1 MRHGVLVRCNRQR
14 NNETKHVTMGCVVP
28 SVAGPGRR
36 PTTEAA
42 AMVRQK
48 RMSPKPGAAP
58 LARLPLPVHA
68 PRKRI
73 AKERGGQRACFNP
86 EWERDE
92 HCCNEGQVMQVITV
106 RPPLFISLSAVTI
119 FFFKNETTKDS
130 GQRRGREGNNAVSN

>member
-28 SVAGPGRR
+28 RVAGPGRR

-48 RMSPKPGAAP
+48 RMSPTPGAAP

-73 AKERGGQRACFNP
+73 AKERGDKGLALIQSGK
-86 EWERDE
+86 ETSTV
-92 HCCNEGQVMQVITV
+92 VM
-106 RPPLFISLSAVTI
+106 
-119 FFFKNETTKDS
+119 KDWS
-130 GQRRGREGNNAVSN
+130 CK